1 MHTNTT
7 LTPVLPVQTLTE
19 AHSTFVASLPED
31 SFPAALTVSDSTP
44 ELELWL
50 AALESFLQIENL
62 PAEIGVTQQNA
73 ERDWSGELRI
83 IGWGLLKCSQLAS
96 GVRASEDLSAE
107 SLVELQEVLCESD
120 AVCQT
125 LASHGKINYATS
137 TAWSEMLADK
147 LQQSSASLFL
157 LKEHERKCNRNLPEI
172 LEVLNFHP
180 YLQGILGSDVRG
192 IFGRLFG
199 LLERLRLIEKML
211 KLDQPLKP
219 TLLLFA
225 LLQKETRNFL
235 IQAELTLTIL
245 PAETPF
251 YEVLDGVAYVVPMEV
266 RKVFNYELVGVSSMR
281 QTPWLYARAENACG
295 LLKDCFQ
302 QAAASLAQV
311 FAPNLQASE
320 VFPDLQIKI
329 EESLVLRRE
338 LWLTVKA
345 IQKAEKSLDSE
356 SLSLLGEKLIDFRE
370 NTMPFLM
377 FKDIE
382 TTERFIEEV
391 IRTHRDSEIAQVLH
405 RFSAYLETLFGQVN
419 MRNVLMSYPFDYE
432 RQDF

>member
-1 MHTNTT
+1 M
-7 LTPVLPVQTLTE
+7 TPVLPVQTLTE
-19 AHSTFVASLPED
+19 AHSTFAASLPENAF
-31 SFPAALTVSDSTP
+31 SAESVVSDATP
-44 ELELWL
+44 DLRLWL
-50 AALESFLQIENL
+50 AALQSFLQIENL
-62 PAEIGVTQQNA
+62 PAEIGSNQQNT
-73 ERDWSGELRI
+73 ERDWNGELRI
-83 IGWGLLKCSQLAS
+83 TSWGLLRCSQLVS
-96 GVRASEDLSAE
+96 VVPASEDLNAE
-107 SLVELQEVLCESD
+107 SLVELQEVLCESE
-120 AVCQT
+120 ALCQV
-125 LASHGKINYATS
+125 LASNGKISFA
-137 TAWSEMLADK
+137 AWSSWCEMLSDK
-147 LQQSSASLFL
+147 LQQSAAFLFL
-157 LKEHERKCNRNLPEI
+157 LGEHERKCNRNLPEI

-180 YLQGILGSDVRG
+180 YLQGILGADVRG

-199 LLERLRLIEKML
+199 LLERLQLIEKML
-211 KLDQPLKP
+211 KLDQPLKSA
-219 TLLLFA
+219 LLLFA
-225 LLQKETRNFL
+225 LLQKETRDFL

-251 YEVLDGVAYVVPMEV
+251 YEVLDGTAYVVPMEV

-302 QAAASLAQV
+302 QAAVSLAQV
-311 FAPNLQASE
+311 FAPNLQAAE

-329 EESLVLRRE
+329 EESLILRRE

-345 IQKAEKSLDSE
+345 IQRAEKSLDAE
-356 SLSLLGEKLIDFRE
+356 SLALLSEKLTDFRE

-391 IRTHRDSEIAQVLH
+391 VRTHRDSEIAQVLH

-432 RQDF
+432 